1 MKYKYRVLKPNQTRK
16 SIKLVFI
23 SLCLFILALVI
34 GEYIKVK
41 GLITVAGIGVLISTA
56 IALANRQRNKFSRLI
71 EKYIR
76 SNRYMQYDYDLKG
89 NEVISYY
96 PEIYYMIKDNEL
108 FLKFRLDGSLIGQKL
123 RTLKQS
129 LEDYLQYVCIKT
141 IEEIGYI
148 TYCFELEKPTQLVI
162 NSLEELPTP
171 TEDSFKLSNIIIN
184 WKTCYHF
191 LIAGNTGS
199 GKTQL
204 VCEIMF
210 LLRKSGVRVIYMDP
224 KNDMNM
230 KWFCRQ
236 HDIKYFSDVNEIA
249 KAVRELEEEMR
260 LRQQDLDN
268 IGIDE
273 AEFNPVYI
281 FFDELLAYSK
291 ITSKKQY
298 EEVSKRISSIVVQG
312 RQKRI
317 FYGAILQR
325 PDTEFIDGA
334 TRENL
339 NIRIYMG
346 QGTETAYK
354 MMFGSEFAH
363 VKNYRTEKG
372 SGLIY
377 RVGIDTQPRELLV
390 PYLKNK

>member
-1 MKYKYRVLKPNQTRK
+1 M
-16 SIKLVFI
+16 
-23 SLCLFILALVI
+23 
-34 GEYIKVK
+34 
-41 GLITVAGIGVLISTA
+41 
-56 IALANRQRNKFSRLI
+56 
-71 EKYIR
+71 
-76 SNRYMQYDYDLKG
+76 
-89 NEVISYY
+89 
-96 PEIYYMIKDNEL
+96 
-108 FLKFRLDGSLIGQKL
+108 
-123 RTLKQS
+123 
-129 LEDYLQYVCIKT
+129 
-141 IEEIGYI
+141 
-148 TYCFELEKPTQLVI
+148 
-162 NSLEELPTP
+162 
-171 TEDSFKLSNIIIN
+171 
-184 WKTCYHF
+184 
-191 LIAGNTGS
+191 
-199 GKTQL
+199 
-204 VCEIMF
+204 
-210 LLRKSGVRVIYMDP
+210 
-224 KNDMNM
+224 
-230 KWFCRQ
+230 
-236 HDIKYFSDVNEIA
+236 
-249 KAVRELEEEMR
+249 
-260 LRQQDLDN
+260 
-268 IGIDE
+268 
-273 AEFNPVYI
+273 